1 MKQNRIKLNFFTYGL
16 ICATTIFVLMGA
28 NYSRTQTDKEE
39 VGRYQLNTNFTG
51 KKNVVYRLDTKYGD
65 LHVYTPVDNF
75 YDVVDFN
82 SNTWDR
88 VSLKVHR

>member
-1 MKQNRIKLNFFTYGL
+1 MKRNRIKLNFFAYGL
-16 ICATTIFVLMGA
+16 ICATLIFVLMGA

-39 VGRYQLNTNFTG
+39 VGRYQLKTSLNG
-51 KKNVVYRLDTKYGD
+51 AKSVVYRLDTKYGD

-82 SNTWDR
+82 NNTWGR
-88 VSLKVHR
+88 VSLKAIR